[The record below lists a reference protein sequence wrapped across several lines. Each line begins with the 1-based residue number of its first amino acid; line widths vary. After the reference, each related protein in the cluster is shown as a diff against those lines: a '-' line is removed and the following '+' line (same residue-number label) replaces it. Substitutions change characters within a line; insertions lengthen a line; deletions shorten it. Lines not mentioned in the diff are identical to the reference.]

1 VIHFFALMLAVA
13 AAPAPAATPAP
24 ATAAS
29 PVSTASPA
37 IIATPNS
44 TSGLIL
50 PAVPAV
56 APTFL
61 ERNPQQPSGDLVG
74 TVGPFVGLSLDDAVA
89 MALARNT
96 DLAVS
101 QSNVRISKFQIVAA
115 RGAYDL
121 RFQIQPSFAFQQTP
135 SISVFEAGPNG
146 DPLQNVVLGNS
157 AGLVA
162 LTPSGGNVS
171 LMTSLS
177 RTNNNSTVNS
187 FNPYYQTGVAL
198 NVAQPLARGR
208 AIDENRRQI
217 QLASIGA
224 GINSANALL
233 TASGT
238 IASVLD
244 AYYDLVAAWRNV
256 GIQEDA
262 LLQAKAQ
269 SESNARLVRQGA
281 AAPVDVVESNTQVEV
296 FQDNVYSAIQDVA
309 RLQNQLK
316 QLTLSNPA
324 DPIWTVNLV
333 PTSPVTDIPP
343 EPSLNDLMLTALKT
357 RPEVTALRGQMQQA
371 NVNTAYQKD
380 QTKPQIDLNLN
391 VSENGFAGK
400 TVPLTV
406 NPLTPLF
413 FGQTTA
419 INELIGRVNA
429 LTPTLP
435 PLVPLTPL
443 NLNVVPYTIGGVN
456 QAYSNMFAGRFPQY
470 EISAT
475 IGFPIRNRT
484 AEANYAAALEQRQ
497 QLQIQ
502 EVALIQRI
510 QVEARNALQSYRS
523 ARSRLIAAR
532 AAREAAEQ
540 VAASELRK
548 FRAGQ
553 STTFF
558 VLQRQVDLANQRGRE
573 LQAQTDLEKSLVELK
588 RVSGDILADNHVSV
602 TTLGSAPL
610 GSTPQLAP

>member
-1 VIHFFALMLAVA
+1 MIYLFALTLAIA
-13 AAPAPAATPAP
+13 TPPSPAPSATPVP
-24 ATAAS
+24 LAS
-29 PVSTASPA
+29 PS
-37 IIATPNS
+37 IIATPGS
-44 TSGLIL
+44 TQGLIL

-56 APTFL
+56 EPTFL
-61 ERNPQQPSGDLVG
+61 ERKPQQPSGDLVG
-74 TVGPFVGLSLDDAVA
+74 TNGPFVGLSLDDAVS

-115 RGAYDL
+115 KGAYDL

-135 SISVFEAGPNG
+135 SISVFEAGPHG

-157 AGLVA
+157 AGLSA
-162 LTPSGGNVS
+162 LTPDGGNVS

-187 FNPYYQTGVAL
+187 FNPYYQTGIAL
-198 NVAQPLARGR
+198 NVSQPLARGR
-208 AIDENRRQI
+208 ATDATRRQI
-217 QLASIGA
+217 QLSTIGA

-238 IASVLD
+238 IANVLD

-316 QLTLSNPA
+316 QLTLSDPG
-324 DPIWTVNLV
+324 DPIWTVNIV
-333 PTSPVTDIPP
+333 PTSPVTDLPA
-343 EPSLNDLMLTALKT
+343 EPSLNDLLLTALKT
-357 RPEVTALRGQMQQA
+357 RPEVAALRGQMQQA
-371 NVNTAYQKD
+371 NVNTAYARD

-400 TVPLTV
+400 LTPLSQ

-413 FGQTTA
+413 YGQTTA
-419 INELIGRVNA
+419 INELIERVNA

-435 PLVPLTPL
+435 PLVPLTPP
-443 NLNVVPYTIGGVN
+443 NLAVVPYTIGGVN

-470 EISAT
+470 QISAT
-475 IGFPIRNRT
+475 VGFPLRDRT
-484 AEANYAAALEQRQ
+484 AEANYAAAVEQRN

-510 QVEARNALQSYRS
+510 QVEARDALQAYRS
-523 ARSRLIAAR
+523 ARSRVIAAR
-532 AAREAAEQ
+532 AARQAAEQ

-573 LQAQTDLEKSLVELK
+573 LQAQTDLEKSLVELQ
-588 RVSGDILADNHVSV
+588 RVSGDILSDNHVNV
-602 TTLGSAPL
+602 ATLGSAPL
-610 GSTPQLAP
+610 GKAPQLAP

>member
-1 VIHFFALMLAVA
+1 VIHFFALTLAVV
-13 AAPAPAATPAP
+13 APAV
-24 ATAAS
+24 AAS
-29 PVSTASPA
+29 PVPGPVATPLPLASPG

-44 TSGLIL
+44 TAGLIL

-61 ERNPQQPSGDLVG
+61 ERKPQEPSGELVG
-74 TVGPFVGLSLDDAVA
+74 TSGPFVGLSLDDAVA

-101 QSNVRISKFQIVAA
+101 QSNVRIARFQIVAA
-115 RGAYDL
+115 QGAYDL
-121 RFQIQPSFAFQQTP
+121 RFAIAPSFGFQQTP
-135 SISVFEAGPNG
+135 SISVFEAGPDGN
-146 DPLQNVVLGNS
+146 PLQNVQLGNS
-157 AGLVA
+157 AALTA
-162 LTPSGGNVS
+162 LTPSGANLS

-187 FNPYYQTGVAL
+187 FNPYYQTGIAF
-198 NVAQPLARGR
+198 NVTQPLARGR
-208 AIDENRRQI
+208 AIDANRRQL
-217 QLASIGA
+217 QLSAIGA

-316 QLTLSNPA
+316 QLTLSDPA
-324 DPIWTVNLV
+324 DPIWTVNIV
-333 PTSPVTDIPP
+333 PTSPVTDLPP
-343 EPSLNDLMLTALKT
+343 EPSLNELMLDALKT
-357 RPEVTALRGQMQQA
+357 RPEVAALRGQMQQA
-371 NVNTAYQKD
+371 NVNTAYAKD

-400 TVPLTV
+400 ETPLDL

-419 INELIGRVNA
+419 INELIGRVNT

-435 PLVPLTPL
+435 PLVPLTPP
-443 NLNVVPYTIGGVN
+443 NLPIVPYTIGGVN

-470 EISAT
+470 SISAT
-475 IGFPIRNRT
+475 VGFPLRDRT
-484 AEANYAAALEQRQ
+484 AEANYAAAVEQRR
-497 QLQIQ
+497 QLQVQ

-510 QVEARNALQSYRS
+510 AVESRDALQAYRS

-573 LQAQTDLEKSLVELK
+573 LQAQTDLEKALVELE
-588 RVSGDILADNHVSV
+588 RVSGNILADNHVNLA
-602 TTLGSAPL
+602 TLGAAPL
-610 GSTPQLAP
+610 GKTPQLAP